1 MKILYTNFHP
11 RNGGGHATYITSL
24 AKALSAEHQITV
36 ATPDTS
42 RLFRYASAIPGVRA
56 LGMRFSTRP
65 SSWFGER
72 AALRRLIATE
82 RYDIV
87 HVNGSADHKQVMLA
101 LIGLRHR
108 PRVVFTKHNDH
119 PLNSW
124 GHRMRAALATDHVIA
139 VSDYVREM
147 LIASPYRRLPITTI
161 RHGIDTDYFAPI
173 DNAPA
178 ASRDDVVAVVPGGG
192 GATYS
197 PQVGGDAPT
206 MHPHEAAA
214 LVDALRDKYFGPKW
228 RGRLLLGSAGGTDY
242 DKGWLDLVEAA
253 GSLPAALRERVL
265 ILVAG
270 DLPNDDKRARV
281 RAAGMQDQ
289 VVFPGLLDDV
299 RDAMAACHV
308 GFVLSY
314 REALSYACREV
325 MALGLPALVSNAGG
339 LPENVRDGHD
349 GWIVP
354 VKDPQAIA
362 QTLTAML
369 HHPER
374 VSRMGL
380 AARRTAIE
388 HFGLADFAAATV
400 DVYRKTL
407 AR

>member
-24 AKALSAEHQITV
+24 ARVLSSEHDITV

-42 RLFRYASAIPGVRA
+42 RLFRYARAIPGVRA
-56 LGMRFSTRP
+56 VGMRFSTRP
-65 SSWFGER
+65 SSWFDER
-72 AALRRLIATE
+72 AALRRLIVQE
-82 RYDIV
+82 RYDII

-124 GHRMRAALATDHVIA
+124 GHRMRAAFATDHVIA
-139 VSDYVREM
+139 VSDYVRSM
-147 LIASPYRRLPITTI
+147 VIASPYRRLPITTI
-161 RHGIDTDYFAPI
+161 RHGIDTDYFAPLDTELTPSI
-173 DNAPA
+173 
-178 ASRDDVVAVVPGGG
+178 V
-192 GATYS
+192 
-197 PQVGGDAPT
+197 
-206 MHPHEAAA
+206 EE
-214 LVDALRDKYFGPKW
+214 LRDRYFGPGW
-228 RGRLLLGSAGGTDY
+228 RGCLLFGSAGGTDY

-253 GSLPAALRERVL
+253 GSLPPDLRERIL

-270 DLPNDDKRARV
+270 DLPNDNKRARV

-299 RDAMAACHV
+299 RDALACCHV

-325 MALGLPALVSNAGG
+325 MSLGLPALVSNAGG
-339 LPENVRDGHD
+339 LPENVCDGDD

-354 VKDPQAIA
+354 VRDVSAIAEKLILMLKDP
-362 QTLTAML
+362 T
-369 HHPER
+369 R
-374 VSRMGL
+374 VSIMGA
-380 AARRTAIE
+380 AARRSAVD
-388 HFGLADFAAATV
+388 HFGLVDFARATV
-400 DVYRKTL
+400 DVYRQAL
-407 AR
+407 AA